1 MTEKIDKYKVQAALV
16 RSFFDAFSHGV
27 IESQVEDPK
36 EKTTPQS
43 VKKLMLEHYEH
54 IAPAFFDTMFFPLA
68 AMNYK
73 YEDIAALACE
83 AQQRGDDMMA
93 LVRTACG
100 DEAYYNA
107 MVEEYK
113 RNFSMLLAGRYL
125 SNADHLEGYVRK
137 AEDETEASVDSDRAI
152 ELTVR
157 VVMFAYVRG
166 LRQTGEDAR
175 SDRSVHLGQ
184 VHPLGE
190 NARSDRSV
198 HLRQVHPLGENARS
212 DRSVHLGQVHP
223 LRGATLFRLM
233 LDAMNIL
240 LLDEAVDFADEE
252 AADLASLFLKVCKTQ
267 HNFTVMTDEMD
278 RTYSELMKE

>member
-27 IESQVEDPK
+27 IESQVEDRN

-73 YEDIAALACE
+73 YEEIAALARE

-113 RNFSMLLAGRYL
+113 RNFSMLLAGRHL
-125 SNADHLEGYVRK
+125 SNADHLEGYVRN
-137 AEDETEASVDSDRAI
+137 AEETEASVDSDRAI

-166 LRQTGEDAR
+166 LRQTGESAR
-175 SDRSVHLGQ
+175 FDRS
-184 VHPLGE
+184 
-190 NARSDRSV
+190 A
-198 HLRQVHPLGENARS
+198 
-212 DRSVHLGQVHP
+212 HLGQVHP

-240 LLDEAVDFADEE
+240 LLDKAVDFADAE
-252 AADLASLFLKVCKTQ
+252 AADLASLFLKVCQTQ

>member
-1 MTEKIDKYKVQAALV
+1 MV

-27 IESQVEDPK
+27 IESQVEDRK

-73 YEDIAALACE
+73 YEDIAALARE

-100 DEAYYNA
+100 EEAYYNA

-113 RNFSMLLAGRYL
+113 RNFSMLLAGKYL

-137 AEDETEASVDSDRAI
+137 AKEETEASVDSDRAI

-166 LRQTGEDAR
+166 LRQTGESAR
-175 SDRSVHLGQ
+175 FDK
-184 VHPLGE
+184 
-190 NARSDRSV
+190 
-198 HLRQVHPLGENARS
+198 
-212 DRSVHLGQVHP
+212 SVHLGQVHP
-223 LRGATLFRLM
+223 LRGATLYRLM

-240 LLDEAVDFADEE
+240 LLDEAVDFADAE
-252 AADLASLFLKVCKTQ
+252 AADLASLFLKVCQTQ

-278 RTYSELMKE
+278 HTYSELMKE

>member
-73 YEDIAALACE
+73 YEDIAALARE

-100 DEAYYNA
+100 NDAYYNA

-137 AEDETEASVDSDRAI
+137 AEAETEASVDSDRAI

-175 SDRSVHLGQ
+175 SDRSVHL
-184 VHPLGE
+184 
-190 NARSDRSV
+190 
-198 HLRQVHPLGENARS
+198 RQVHPLGEDARS

-240 LLDEAVDFADEE
+240 LLDEAVDFADAE
-252 AADLASLFLKVCKTQ
+252 AADLASLFLKVCQTQ

>member
-1 MTEKIDKYKVQAALV
+1 M

-73 YEDIAALACE
+73 YEDIAALARE

-100 DEAYYNA
+100 NDAYYNA

-137 AEDETEASVDSDRAI
+137 AEAETEASVDSDRAI

-175 SDRSVHLGQ
+175 SDRSVHLRQ

-190 NARSDRSV
+190 DVRSDRSV
-198 HLRQVHPLGENARS
+198 HLR
-212 DRSVHLGQVHP
+212 QVHP

-240 LLDEAVDFADEE
+240 LLDEAVDFADAE
-252 AADLASLFLKVCKTQ
+252 AADLASLFLKVCQTQ

>member
-73 YEDIAALACE
+73 YEDIAALARE

-175 SDRSVHLGQ
+175 FDKSVHLGQ

-190 NARSDRSV
+190 DARSDRSV
-198 HLRQVHPLGENARS
+198 HLRQVQPN
-212 DRSVHLGQVHP
+212 Q
-223 LRGATLFRLM
+223 ATLFRLM

>member
-27 IESQVEDPK
+27 IESQVEDQK

-73 YEDIAALACE
+73 YEDIAALARE

-166 LRQTGEDAR
+166 LRQTKKEGK
-175 SDRSVHLGQ
+175 Q
-184 VHPLGE
+184 P
-190 NARSDRSV
+190 N
-198 HLRQVHPLGENARS
+198 Q
-212 DRSVHLGQVHP
+212 
-223 LRGATLFRLM
+223 ATLFRLM

-240 LLDEAVDFADEE
+240 LLDEAVDFADAE
-252 AADLASLFLKVCKTQ
+252 AADLASLFLKVCQTQ

>member
-1 MTEKIDKYKVQAALV
+1 M

-27 IESQVEDPK
+27 IESQVEDRN

-73 YEDIAALACE
+73 YEDIAALARE

-113 RNFSMLLAGRYL
+113 RNFSMLLAGKYL

-137 AEDETEASVDSDRAI
+137 AKEETEASVDSDRAI

-166 LRQTGEDAR
+166 LRQTGESAR
-175 SDRSVHLGQ
+175 FDK
-184 VHPLGE
+184 
-190 NARSDRSV
+190 
-198 HLRQVHPLGENARS
+198 
-212 DRSVHLGQVHP
+212 SVHLGQVHP

-240 LLDEAVDFADEE
+240 LLDEAVDFADAE
-252 AADLASLFLKVCKTQ
+252 ATDLASLFLKVCQTQ
-267 HNFTVMTDEMD
+267 HNFTVMTNEMD

>member
-1 MTEKIDKYKVQAALV
+1 M

-27 IESQVEDPK
+27 IESQVEDRN

-73 YEDIAALACE
+73 YEEIAALARE

-100 DEAYYNA
+100 NEAYYNA

-113 RNFSMLLAGRYL
+113 RNFSMLLAGKYL

-137 AEDETEASVDSDRAI
+137 AKEETEASVDSDRAI

-166 LRQTGEDAR
+166 LRQTGESAR
-175 SDRSVHLGQ
+175 F
-184 VHPLGE
+184 
-190 NARSDRSV
+190 
-198 HLRQVHPLGENARS
+198 

-240 LLDEAVDFADEE
+240 LLDEAVDFADAE
-252 AADLASLFLKVCKTQ
+252 AADLASLFLKVCQTQ
-267 HNFTVMTDEMD
+267 HNFTVMTNEMD

>member
-1 MTEKIDKYKVQAALV
+1 M

-27 IESQVEDPK
+27 IDSQVEDPK

-68 AMNYK
+68 AMNYG
-73 YEDIAALACE
+73 YEDIAALARE

-166 LRQTGEDAR
+166 LRQTGESAR
-175 SDRSVHLGQ
+175 FDKSVHLGQ

-190 NARSDRSV
+190 DARFDRS
-198 HLRQVHPLGENARS
+198 A
-212 DRSVHLGQVHP
+212 HLGQVHP

-240 LLDEAVDFADEE
+240 LLDKAVDFADAE
-252 AADLASLFLKVCKTQ
+252 ASDLASLFLKVCQTQ

>member
-1 MTEKIDKYKVQAALV
+1 M
-16 RSFFDAFSHGV
+16 
-27 IESQVEDPK
+27 EDRK

-54 IAPAFFDTMFFPLA
+54 IAPAFFDIMFFPLA

-73 YEDIAALACE
+73 YEDIAALARE

-113 RNFSMLLAGRYL
+113 RNFSMLLAGKYL

-137 AEDETEASVDSDRAI
+137 AKEETEVSVDSDRAI

-166 LRQTGEDAR
+166 LRQTGESAR
-175 SDRSVHLGQ
+175 FDRSVHLGQ
-184 VHPLGE
+184 VHPQQE
-190 NARSDRSV
+190 DARFDRSA
-198 HLRQVHPLGENARS
+198 HLR
-212 DRSVHLGQVHP
+212 QVHP

-240 LLDEAVDFADEE
+240 LLDKAVDFADAE
-252 AADLASLFLKVCKTQ
+252 ASDLASLFLKVCQTQ
-267 HNFTVMTDEMD
+267 HNFTVMTNEMD

>member
-73 YEDIAALACE
+73 YEDIAALARE

-107 MVEEYK
+107 LVEEYK

-137 AEDETEASVDSDRAI
+137 AEAETEASVDSDRAI

-175 SDRSVHLGQ
+175 SDRSVHL
-184 VHPLGE
+184 
-190 NARSDRSV
+190 
-198 HLRQVHPLGENARS
+198 RQVHPLGEDARS

-240 LLDEAVDFADEE
+240 LLDEAVDFADAE
-252 AADLASLFLKVCKTQ
+252 AADLASLFLKVCQTQ

>member
-1 MTEKIDKYKVQAALV
+1 M

-73 YEDIAALACE
+73 YEDIAALARE

-166 LRQTGEDAR
+166 LRQTGESAR
-175 SDRSVHLGQ
+175 F
-184 VHPLGE
+184 
-190 NARSDRSV
+190 
-198 HLRQVHPLGENARS
+198 

-240 LLDEAVDFADEE
+240 LLDEAVDFADAE
-252 AADLASLFLKVCKTQ
+252 AADLASLFLKVCQTQ

>member
-1 MTEKIDKYKVQAALV
+1 M

-27 IESQVEDPK
+27 IESQVEDRN

-54 IAPAFFDTMFFPLA
+54 IAPAFFDIMFFPLA

-73 YEDIAALACE
+73 YEEIAALARE

-100 DEAYYNA
+100 NEAYYNA

-113 RNFSMLLAGRYL
+113 RNFSMLLAGKYL

-137 AEDETEASVDSDRAI
+137 AKEETEVLVDSDRAI

-166 LRQTGEDAR
+166 LRQTGEGAR
-175 SDRSVHLGQ
+175 F
-184 VHPLGE
+184 
-190 NARSDRSV
+190 DRSV
-198 HLRQVHPLGENARS
+198 HLR
-212 DRSVHLGQVHP
+212 QVHP

-240 LLDEAVDFADEE
+240 LLDEAVDFADAE
-252 AADLASLFLKVCKTQ
+252 AADLASLFLKVCQTQ

>member
-27 IESQVEDPK
+27 IESQVEDRK

-54 IAPAFFDTMFFPLA
+54 IAPAFFDIMFFPLA

-73 YEDIAALACE
+73 YEEIAALARE

-113 RNFSMLLAGRYL
+113 RNFSMLLADRYL

-137 AEDETEASVDSDRAI
+137 AEAETEASVDSDRAI

-166 LRQTGEDAR
+166 LRQTGEGAR
-175 SDRSVHLGQ
+175 FDRSAHLGQ

-190 NARSDRSV
+190 GACFDRS
-198 HLRQVHPLGENARS
+198 A
-212 DRSVHLGQVHP
+212 HLGQVHP

-240 LLDEAVDFADEE
+240 LLDEAVDFADAE
-252 AADLASLFLKVCKTQ
+252 AADLASLFLKVCQTQ

>member
-1 MTEKIDKYKVQAALV
+1 M

-27 IESQVEDPK
+27 IESQMEDPK

-73 YEDIAALACE
+73 YEDIAALARE

-137 AEDETEASVDSDRAI
+137 AKEETEASVDSDRAI

-166 LRQTGEDAR
+166 LRQT
-175 SDRSVHLGQ
+175 
-184 VHPLGE
+184 
-190 NARSDRSV
+190 
-198 HLRQVHPLGENARS
+198 GENARS

-240 LLDEAVDFADEE
+240 LLDEAVDFADAE
-252 AADLASLFLKVCKTQ
+252 AADLASLFLKVCQTQ
-267 HNFTVMTDEMD
+267 HNFTVMTNEMD

>member
-54 IAPAFFDTMFFPLA
+54 IAPAFFNTMFFPLA

-73 YEDIAALACE
+73 YEDIAALARE

-100 DEAYYNA
+100 NEAYYNA

-166 LRQTGEDAR
+166 LRQTGEGAR
-175 SDRSVHLGQ
+175 FDRSVHLGQ

-190 NARSDRSV
+190 NARSDQSV
-198 HLRQVHPLGENARS
+198 YLRQVQPN
-212 DRSVHLGQVHP
+212 Q
-223 LRGATLFRLM
+223 ATLFRLM

-240 LLDEAVDFADEE
+240 LLDEAVDFADAE
-252 AADLASLFLKVCKTQ
+252 AADLASLFLKVCQTQ

>member
-1 MTEKIDKYKVQAALV
+1 M

-73 YEDIAALACE
+73 YEDIAALARE

-93 LVRTACG
+93 LARTACG

-137 AEDETEASVDSDRAI
+137 AEEETEASVDSDRAI

-166 LRQTGEDAR
+166 LRQTGESAR
-175 SDRSVHLGQ
+175 F
-184 VHPLGE
+184 
-190 NARSDRSV
+190 DRSV
-198 HLRQVHPLGENARS
+198 HLRQVHPLGEDARS
-212 DRSVHLGQVHP
+212 DRSVHLRQVQP
-223 LRGATLFRLM
+223 NQATLFRLM

-240 LLDEAVDFADEE
+240 LLDEAVDFADAE
-252 AADLASLFLKVCKTQ
+252 AADLASLFLKVCQTQ

>member
-1 MTEKIDKYKVQAALV
+1 M

-73 YEDIAALACE
+73 YEDISALARE

-190 NARSDRSV
+190 D
-198 HLRQVHPLGENARS
+198 ARS

-240 LLDEAVDFADEE
+240 LLDEAVDFADAE
-252 AADLASLFLKVCKTQ
+252 AADLASLFLKVCQTQ

>member
-73 YEDIAALACE
+73 YEDIAALARE

-100 DEAYYNA
+100 NEAYYNA

-137 AEDETEASVDSDRAI
+137 AEEETEASVDSDRAI

-166 LRQTGEDAR
+166 LRQTGESAR
-175 SDRSVHLGQ
+175 FDRSVHLGQ

-190 NARSDRSV
+190 DARSDRSV
-198 HLRQVHPLGENARS
+198 HLRQVQPN
-212 DRSVHLGQVHP
+212 Q
-223 LRGATLFRLM
+223 ATLFRLM

-240 LLDEAVDFADEE
+240 LLDEAVDFADAE
-252 AADLASLFLKVCKTQ
+252 AADLASLFLKVCQTQ

>member
-1 MTEKIDKYKVQAALV
+1 M

-27 IESQVEDPK
+27 IESQVEDRK
-36 EKTTPQS
+36 EKTIPQS

-54 IAPAFFDTMFFPLA
+54 IAPAFFDIMFFPLA

-73 YEDIAALACE
+73 YEDIAALARE
-83 AQQRGDDMMA
+83 AHQRGDDMMA

-113 RNFSMLLAGRYL
+113 RNFSMLLAGKYL

-137 AEDETEASVDSDRAI
+137 AKEETEASVDSDRAI

-166 LRQTGEDAR
+166 LRQTGEGAR
-175 SDRSVHLGQ
+175 FDRSAHLGQ

-190 NARSDRSV
+190 DACFDRS
-198 HLRQVHPLGENARS
+198 A
-212 DRSVHLGQVHP
+212 HLGQVHT

-240 LLDEAVDFADEE
+240 LLDEAVDFADAE
-252 AADLASLFLKVCKTQ
+252 AADLASLFLKVCQTQ
-267 HNFTVMTDEMD
+267 HNFTVMTNEMD

>member
-73 YEDIAALACE
+73 YEDIAALARE

-100 DEAYYNA
+100 NEAYYNA

-137 AEDETEASVDSDRAI
+137 AEEETEASVDSDRAI

-166 LRQTGEDAR
+166 LRQTGESAR
-175 SDRSVHLGQ
+175 F
-184 VHPLGE
+184 
-190 NARSDRSV
+190 DRSV
-198 HLRQVHPLGENARS
+198 HLRQVHPLGEDARS
-212 DRSVHLGQVHP
+212 DRSVHLRQVQP
-223 LRGATLFRLM
+223 NQATLFRLM

-240 LLDEAVDFADEE
+240 LLDEAVDFADAE
-252 AADLASLFLKVCKTQ
+252 AADLASLFLKVCQTQ

>member
-1 MTEKIDKYKVQAALV
+1 M

-43 VKKLMLEHYEH
+43 VKKLMLKHYEH
-54 IAPAFFDTMFFPLA
+54 IAPAFFDIMFFPLA

-73 YEDIAALACE
+73 YEDIAALARE

-137 AEDETEASVDSDRAI
+137 AEEETEASVDSDRAI

-166 LRQTGEDAR
+166 LRQTGESAR
-175 SDRSVHLGQ
+175 FDRS
-184 VHPLGE
+184 
-190 NARSDRSV
+190 A
-198 HLRQVHPLGENARS
+198 HLR
-212 DRSVHLGQVHP
+212 QVHP

-240 LLDEAVDFADEE
+240 LLDEAVDFADAE
-252 AADLASLFLKVCKTQ
+252 AADLASLFLKVCQTQ

>member
-1 MTEKIDKYKVQAALV
+1 M

-27 IESQVEDPK
+27 IESQVEDRK

-54 IAPAFFDTMFFPLA
+54 IAPAFFDIMFFPLA

-73 YEDIAALACE
+73 YEDIAALARE

-113 RNFSMLLAGRYL
+113 RNFSMLLAGKYL

-137 AEDETEASVDSDRAI
+137 AKEETEASVDSDRAI

-166 LRQTGEDAR
+166 LRQTGESAR
-175 SDRSVHLGQ
+175 FDK
-184 VHPLGE
+184 
-190 NARSDRSV
+190 
-198 HLRQVHPLGENARS
+198 
-212 DRSVHLGQVHP
+212 SVHLGQVHP

-240 LLDEAVDFADEE
+240 LLDEAVDFADAE
-252 AADLASLFLKVCKTQ
+252 ASDLASLFLKVCQTQ
-267 HNFTVMTDEMD
+267 HNFTVMTNEMD

>member
-27 IESQVEDPK
+27 IESQVEDSK

-73 YEDIAALACE
+73 YEDIAALARE

-100 DEAYYNA
+100 NDAYYNA

-137 AEDETEASVDSDRAI
+137 AEAETEASVDSDRAI

-190 NARSDRSV
+190 DARSD
-198 HLRQVHPLGENARS
+198 Q
-212 DRSVHLGQVHP
+212 SVHLGQVHP

-240 LLDEAVDFADEE
+240 LLDEAVDFADAE
-252 AADLASLFLKVCKTQ
+252 AADLASLFLKVCQTQ

>member
-27 IESQVEDPK
+27 IESQVEDK
-36 EKTTPQS
+36 DEKTTPQS

-73 YEDIAALACE
+73 YEDIAALARE

-137 AEDETEASVDSDRAI
+137 AEEETEASVDSDRAI

-166 LRQTGEDAR
+166 LRQTKKDGM
-175 SDRSVHLGQ
+175 Q
-184 VHPLGE
+184 P
-190 NARSDRSV
+190 N
-198 HLRQVHPLGENARS
+198 Q
-212 DRSVHLGQVHP
+212 
-223 LRGATLFRLM
+223 ATLFRLM

-240 LLDEAVDFADEE
+240 LLDEAVDFADAE
-252 AADLASLFLKVCKTQ
+252 AADLASLFLKVCQTQ

>member
-1 MTEKIDKYKVQAALV
+1 M

-27 IESQVEDPK
+27 IESQVEDRK

-73 YEDIAALACE
+73 YEDIAALARE

-100 DEAYYNA
+100 NEAYYNA

-113 RNFSMLLAGRYL
+113 RNFSMLLAGKYL

-137 AEDETEASVDSDRAI
+137 AKEETEASVDSDRAI

-166 LRQTGEDAR
+166 LRQTGESAR
-175 SDRSVHLGQ
+175 FDRS
-184 VHPLGE
+184 
-190 NARSDRSV
+190 A
-198 HLRQVHPLGENARS
+198 
-212 DRSVHLGQVHP
+212 HLGQVHP

-240 LLDEAVDFADEE
+240 LLDEAVDFADAE
-252 AADLASLFLKVCKTQ
+252 AADLASLFLKVCHTQ
-267 HNFTVMTDEMD
+267 HNFTVMTNEMD

>member
-27 IESQVEDPK
+27 IESQVEDRN

-73 YEDIAALACE
+73 YEEIAALARE

-113 RNFSMLLAGRYL
+113 RNFSMLLAGRHL
-125 SNADHLEGYVRK
+125 SNADHLEGYVRN
-137 AEDETEASVDSDRAI
+137 AEETEASVDSDRAI

-166 LRQTGEDAR
+166 LRQTGESAR
-175 SDRSVHLGQ
+175 FDRS
-184 VHPLGE
+184 
-190 NARSDRSV
+190 A
-198 HLRQVHPLGENARS
+198 
-212 DRSVHLGQVHP
+212 HLGQVHP
-223 LRGATLFRLM
+223 LRGDTLFRLM

-240 LLDEAVDFADEE
+240 LLDEAVDFADAE
-252 AADLASLFLKVCKTQ
+252 AADLASLFLKVCQTQ
-267 HNFTVMTDEMD
+267 HNFTVMTNEMD

>member
-27 IESQVEDPK
+27 IDSQVEDPN

-73 YEDIAALACE
+73 YEDIAALARE

-137 AEDETEASVDSDRAI
+137 AEAETEASVDSDRAI

-175 SDRSVHLGQ
+175 SDRSVHL
-184 VHPLGE
+184 
-190 NARSDRSV
+190 
-198 HLRQVHPLGENARS
+198 RQVHPLGEDARS
-212 DRSVHLGQVHP
+212 DQSVHLRQVHP

-240 LLDEAVDFADEE
+240 LLDEAVDFADAE
-252 AADLASLFLKVCKTQ
+252 AADLASLFLKVCQTQ

-278 RTYSELMKE
+278 RTYSELMKK

>member
-1 MTEKIDKYKVQAALV
+1 M

-27 IESQVEDPK
+27 IESQVEDRK

-73 YEDIAALACE
+73 YEDIAALARE

-113 RNFSMLLAGRYL
+113 RNFSMLLAGKYL

-137 AEDETEASVDSDRAI
+137 AKEETEASVDSDRAI

-166 LRQTGEDAR
+166 LRQTGESAR
-175 SDRSVHLGQ
+175 FDRS
-184 VHPLGE
+184 
-190 NARSDRSV
+190 A
-198 HLRQVHPLGENARS
+198 
-212 DRSVHLGQVHP
+212 HLGQVHP
-223 LRGATLFRLM
+223 LRGATLYRLM

-240 LLDEAVDFADEE
+240 LLDEAVDFADAE
-252 AADLASLFLKVCKTQ
+252 AADLASLFLKVCQTQ

>member
-1 MTEKIDKYKVQAALV
+1 MV

-27 IESQVEDPK
+27 IESQVEDRK

-73 YEDIAALACE
+73 YEDIAALARE

-137 AEDETEASVDSDRAI
+137 AKEETEASVDSDRAI

-166 LRQTGEDAR
+166 LSQTGEGAR
-175 SDRSVHLGQ
+175 FDRS
-184 VHPLGE
+184 
-190 NARSDRSV
+190 AY
-198 HLRQVHPLGENARS
+198 
-212 DRSVHLGQVHP
+212 LGQVHP

-240 LLDEAVDFADEE
+240 LLDEAVDFADAE
-252 AADLASLFLKVCKTQ
+252 ATDLASLFLKVCQTQ
-267 HNFTVMTDEMD
+267 HNFTVMTNEMD

>member
-1 MTEKIDKYKVQAALV
+1 M

-73 YEDIAALACE
+73 YEDIAALARE

-100 DEAYYNA
+100 AEAYYNA

-166 LRQTGEDAR
+166 LRQTKKEGK
-175 SDRSVHLGQ
+175 Q
-184 VHPLGE
+184 P
-190 NARSDRSV
+190 N
-198 HLRQVHPLGENARS
+198 Q
-212 DRSVHLGQVHP
+212 
-223 LRGATLFRLM
+223 ATLFRLM

-240 LLDEAVDFADEE
+240 LLDEAVDFADAE
-252 AADLASLFLKVCKTQ
+252 AADLASLFLKVCQTQ

>member
-73 YEDIAALACE
+73 YEDIAALARE

-100 DEAYYNA
+100 NEAYYNA

-175 SDRSVHLGQ
+175 SDRSVHL
-184 VHPLGE
+184 
-190 NARSDRSV
+190 
-198 HLRQVHPLGENARS
+198 RQVHPLGEDARS

-240 LLDEAVDFADEE
+240 LLDEAVDFADAE
-252 AADLASLFLKVCKTQ
+252 AADLASLFLKVCQTQ

>member
-73 YEDIAALACE
+73 YEDIAALARE
-83 AQQRGDDMMA
+83 AQKRGDDMMA

-166 LRQTGEDAR
+166 LRQTKKEGK
-175 SDRSVHLGQ
+175 Q
-184 VHPLGE
+184 P
-190 NARSDRSV
+190 N
-198 HLRQVHPLGENARS
+198 Q
-212 DRSVHLGQVHP
+212 
-223 LRGATLFRLM
+223 ATLFRLM

-240 LLDEAVDFADEE
+240 LLDEAVDFADAE
-252 AADLASLFLKVCKTQ
+252 AADLASLFLKVCQTQ

>member
-27 IESQVEDPK
+27 IESQVEDRK

-73 YEDIAALACE
+73 YEDIAALARE
-83 AQQRGDDMMA
+83 AHQRGDDMMA

-113 RNFSMLLAGRYL
+113 RNFSMLLAGKYL

-137 AEDETEASVDSDRAI
+137 AEAETEASVDSDRAI

-166 LRQTGEDAR
+166 LRQTGESAR
-175 SDRSVHLGQ
+175 FDRSAHLGQ

-190 NARSDRSV
+190 DARFDR
-198 HLRQVHPLGENARS
+198 P
-212 DRSVHLGQVHP
+212 VHLGQVHP

-240 LLDEAVDFADEE
+240 LIDEAVDFADAE
-252 AADLASLFLKVCKTQ
+252 ATDLASLFLKVCQTQ
-267 HNFTVMTDEMD
+267 HNFTVMTNEMD

>member
-1 MTEKIDKYKVQAALV
+1 MTKKIDKYKVQAALV

-27 IESQVEDPK
+27 IESQVEDRN
-36 EKTTPQS
+36 EKTTPQL

-54 IAPAFFDTMFFPLA
+54 IAPAFFDIMFFPLA

-73 YEDIAALACE
+73 YEDIAALARE

-100 DEAYYNA
+100 NEAYYNA

-137 AEDETEASVDSDRAI
+137 AKEETEASVDSDRAI

-175 SDRSVHLGQ
+175 FDRSVHLGQ
-184 VHPLGE
+184 VHPQQE
-190 NARSDRSV
+190 DARFDRS
-198 HLRQVHPLGENARS
+198 A
-212 DRSVHLGQVHP
+212 HLGQVHP

-240 LLDEAVDFADEE
+240 LLDEAVDFADAE
-252 AADLASLFLKVCKTQ
+252 ATDLASLFLKVCQTQ
-267 HNFTVMTDEMD
+267 HNFTVMTNEMD

>member
-1 MTEKIDKYKVQAALV
+1 V

-27 IESQVEDPK
+27 IDSQVEDPK

-73 YEDIAALACE
+73 YEDIAALARE

-100 DEAYYNA
+100 NEAYYNA

-175 SDRSVHLGQ
+175 SDQ
-184 VHPLGE
+184 
-190 NARSDRSV
+190 SV
-198 HLRQVHPLGENARS
+198 HLRQVHPLGEDARS

-240 LLDEAVDFADEE
+240 LLDEAVDFADAE
-252 AADLASLFLKVCKTQ
+252 AADLASLFLKVCQTQ

>member
-1 MTEKIDKYKVQAALV
+1 M

-27 IESQVEDPK
+27 IESQVEDRN

-73 YEDIAALACE
+73 YEDIAALARE

-113 RNFSMLLAGRYL
+113 RNFSMLLAGKYL

-137 AEDETEASVDSDRAI
+137 AKEETEASVDSDRAI

-166 LRQTGEDAR
+166 LRQTGESAR
-175 SDRSVHLGQ
+175 FDRS
-184 VHPLGE
+184 
-190 NARSDRSV
+190 A
-198 HLRQVHPLGENARS
+198 
-212 DRSVHLGQVHP
+212 HLGQVHP

-240 LLDEAVDFADEE
+240 LLDEAVDFADAE
-252 AADLASLFLKVCKTQ
+252 ASDLASLFLKVCQTQ
-267 HNFTVMTDEMD
+267 HNFTVMTNEMD

>member
-1 MTEKIDKYKVQAALV
+1 M

-27 IESQVEDPK
+27 IESQVEDRK

-54 IAPAFFDTMFFPLA
+54 IAPAFFDIMFFPLA

-73 YEDIAALACE
+73 YEDIAALARE

-113 RNFSMLLAGRYL
+113 RNFSMLLAGKYL

-137 AEDETEASVDSDRAI
+137 AKEETEASVDSDRAI

-166 LRQTGEDAR
+166 LRQTGESAR
-175 SDRSVHLGQ
+175 FDRSAHLGQ
-184 VHPLGE
+184 VH
-190 NARSDRSV
+190 S
-198 HLRQVHPLGENARS
+198 
-212 DRSVHLGQVHP
+212 

-233 LDAMNIL
+233 LDAMNVL
-240 LLDEAVDFADEE
+240 LLDEAVDFADAE
-252 AADLASLFLKVCKTQ
+252 AADLASLFLKVCQTQ
-267 HNFTVMTDEMD
+267 HNFTVMTNEMD

>member
-73 YEDIAALACE
+73 YEDIAALARE

-100 DEAYYNA
+100 NEAYYNA

-175 SDRSVHLGQ
+175 SDRSVHL
-184 VHPLGE
+184 
-190 NARSDRSV
+190 
-198 HLRQVHPLGENARS
+198 RQVHPLGEDARS
-212 DRSVHLGQVHP
+212 DQSVHLRQVHP

-240 LLDEAVDFADEE
+240 LLDEAVDFADAE
-252 AADLASLFLKVCKTQ
+252 AADLASLFLKVCQTQ